1 MISPEKKK
9 ECGGGVWG
17 NTRQKVS
24 IAQARPTCIMPLEF
38 AFSGVWNTDF
48 VTELGGV
55 LVTFTTVAIKCP
67 TT

>member
-1 MISPEKKK
+1 MISLEKKK

-17 NTRQKVS
+17 NTRQKAS

-38 AFSGVWNTDF
+38 ASSGVWNTDF
-48 VTELGGV
+48 TELGGV
-55 LVTFTTVAIKCP
+55 LVTFTTVAIKRP

>member
-9 ECGGGVWG
+9 ECGGGAWG
-17 NTRQKVS
+17 NTRQKAS
-24 IAQARPTCIMPLEF
+24 IAQAKTTCIVPLEV

-55 LVTFTTVAIKCP
+55 LVTFTTVAIKRP